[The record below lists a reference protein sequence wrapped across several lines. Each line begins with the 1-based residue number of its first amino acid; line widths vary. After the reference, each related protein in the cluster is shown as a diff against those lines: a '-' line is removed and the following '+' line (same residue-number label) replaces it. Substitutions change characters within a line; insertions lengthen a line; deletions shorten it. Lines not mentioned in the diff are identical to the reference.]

1 MYSPLSPQA
10 SLSSEL
16 RQIINERNM
25 LSMRS
30 RMKGITSPG
39 TFLKCRFS
47 ATHMYISCKCIY
59 HQLPAL
65 YCNILLVLHAL
76 NEDNERHAEEREKS
90 LRSQAIR
97 EILTTEVTYLQQ
109 LEILAKV
116 SFKYQLTAIVTT
128 H

>member
-30 RMKGITSPG
+30 RMKGII
-39 TFLKCRFS
+39 
-47 ATHMYISCKCIY
+47 YIFFHIY
-59 HQLPAL
+59 SLTNYYLSHLFIM
-65 YCNILLVLHAL
+65 NFLVLHAL
-76 NEDNERHAEEREKS
+76 NEDNERYAEEKERT

-109 LEILAKV
+109 LETLV
-116 SFKYQLTAIVTT
+116 EV
-128 H
+128 